1 MTDHANS
8 PLRILLAGA
17 GAFGQ
22 EHLLRLAARADVRI
36 AGIADPSPSALS
48 TMRQRHGSARCF
60 EDPLQMLAETPAD
73 AIIVA
78 TPAGSHA
85 GITLS
90 AIAGRLGVLLEKPV
104 TTDAAEALHLAKA
117 AADAGVLVL
126 PGHVLRF
133 SRDHQ
138 TLAEITASG
147 VIGRVLY
154 ISSRRY
160 RDEAHV
166 SRYPDIDPVLMTMIH
181 DIDLVSWIA
190 RSPFRTVQAWRSG
203 AEGARSLTAASA
215 VTDSGV
221 ICDLR
226 TAWTFPP
233 GDLPPDRVEVVGE
246 TGSIELDTGHALF
259 LHSQGRRTSIP
270 LVQDDD
276 ALANEQDHFITCL
289 RDRSRMPA
297 LTLSD
302 AAVGLRLADAIR
314 DSIREGREIVIDK

>member
-22 EHLLRLAARADVRI
+22 EHLLRLAARVDVRI
-36 AGIADPSPSALS
+36 AGIADPSPSTLS
-48 TMRQRHGSARCF
+48 IMRQRHCSARCF

-78 TPAGSHA
+78 TPARSHA
-85 GITLS
+85 GITLR
-90 AIAGRLGVLLEKPV
+90 AIAGRISVLLEKPV
-104 TTDAAEALHLAKA
+104 TMDAAEALHLAKA
-117 AADAGVLVL
+117 AVDAGVLVL

-147 VIGRVLY
+147 AIGRVLY

-166 SRYPDIDPVLMTMIH
+166 LRYPDIDPVLMTMIH

-190 RSPFRTVQAWRSG
+190 RSPFRTVRAWRSG
-203 AEGARSLTAASA
+203 AEGACSLTAASA

-246 TGSIELDTGHALF
+246 TGSIELDTGHGLF
-259 LHSQGRRTSIP
+259 LHSQGRRTIIP
-270 LVQDDD
+270 RVQDDD

-289 RDRSRMPA
+289 RDRSKIPA

-314 DSIREGREIVIDK
+314 VSIREGREIVIDK